1 MKTNKELAY
10 DFFRSMRDRQVV
22 AIKEIAK
29 KDPESFKQYIRDYID
44 DGGDLTASSDWK
56 KFTKNTSFDQALR
69 F

>member
-1 MKTNKELAY
+1 MKTNKEIAY

-29 KDPESFKQYIRDYID
+29 NNPEAFKQYLIDYID
-44 DGGDLTASSDWK
+44 DGGDITISSDWK
-56 KFTKNTSFDQALR
+56 KFIRNTR